1 MKCVDTV
8 ICRVVLAGIVGLSS
22 NLVYAENPFQVYD
35 NKAMLGYSNSV
46 QANGDSYGGFTLNV
60 EALFDNN
67 VWLAANSGYLLY
79 VARANSPLNKITGAE
94 LGIKVGYAF
103 QIGQRY
109 NLIPFASANHDGTSI
124 SSGSTMSVV
133 SYSDAYGAGLI
144 QEYDIFPKALKFRF
158 NTNFATQNTKTT
170 YVSPVSMP
178 DMPGYTTFIN
188 VAPSLQWNIT
198 DRVTTQ
204 FTYAYSIN
212 TLNFSNNTGTVN
224 FSLGILF

>member
-8 ICRVVLAGIVGLSS
+8 IWRVVLVGTVGSIG
-22 NLVYAENPFQVYD
+22 NLAYAENTFKVYD
-35 NKAMLGYSNSV
+35 NNAMLGYSNSV
-46 QANGDSYGGFTLNV
+46 QANGDSFGGFTLNV

-67 VWLAANSGYLLY
+67 IWLAANSGYLLY

-94 LGIKVGYAF
+94 LGVMAGYAF

-109 NLIPFASANHDGTSI
+109 NLIPFVSANHDGTSI

-144 QEYDIFPKALKFRF
+144 QEYDIFPKELKFRL

-170 YVSPVSMP
+170 YVSAVSMP
-178 DMPGYTTFIN
+178 DMPEYTTFIN

-204 FTYAYSIN
+204 LAYMYSIN
-212 TLNFSNNTGTVN
+212 TLTFSNNTGTVN